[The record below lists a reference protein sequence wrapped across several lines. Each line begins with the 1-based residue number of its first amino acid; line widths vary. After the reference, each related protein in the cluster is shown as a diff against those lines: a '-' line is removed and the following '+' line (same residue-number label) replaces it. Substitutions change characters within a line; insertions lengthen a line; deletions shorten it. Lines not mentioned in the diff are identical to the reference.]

1 MKSVYRLSSIAATL
15 MLCLASTGASAQ
27 TVTLWT
33 FLDPAKTTGRDVALK
48 NIIEQFEAANP
59 GIKIRVESQVFSELG
74 AKFLLGHRSG
84 TAPDVTFVNMENIGA
99 LLKADSVTD
108 LQAAFISKWPAGAED
123 DFYMRAAWDAAKIGD
138 ARYAVPLFAG
148 TSTLFYRK
156 DLLAEAGI
164 DPSSIKSWDQLTE
177 AARQLTRDTNGDG
190 APDVW
195 GIMEPLSPER
205 TGGVSAILP
214 MIAESQDVV
223 WDSTACTAMYD
234 TEAGQRAIQTHANWI
249 NVDKVMSGEALVAN
263 SDDVME
269 QFAAGRFAMAVGPF
283 ARFSAT
289 AAAATWDGKANLAI
303 MPWPTWDGATTGP
316 QTVTGWYVAAWK
328 NSPNLEA
335 ATKFIEYMISED
347 GVREWSTT
355 GGQVPT
361 RNSIL
366 ADAAFADEK
375 YEYMREMQSA
385 WSNRSLVA
393 PTNCNMARF
402 DADLNSAVQR
412 VVLGEA
418 SASDALKEA
427 EQKFRER
434 Q

>member
-1 MKSVYRLSSIAATL
+1 
-15 MLCLASTGASAQ
+15 
-27 TVTLWT
+27 
-33 FLDPAKTTGRDVALK
+33 
-48 NIIEQFEAANP
+48 
-59 GIKIRVESQVFSELG
+59 
-74 AKFLLGHRSG
+74 
-84 TAPDVTFVNMENIGA
+84 
-99 LLKADSVTD
+99 
-108 LQAAFISKWPAGAED
+108 
-123 DFYMRAAWDAAKIGD
+123 
-138 ARYAVPLFAG
+138 
-148 TSTLFYRK
+148 
-156 DLLAEAGI
+156 
-164 DPSSIKSWDQLTE
+164 
-177 AARQLTRDTNGDG
+177 
-190 APDVW
+190 
-195 GIMEPLSPER
+195 
-205 TGGVSAILP
+205 
-214 MIAESQDVV
+214 MIAESQHVV

-427 EQKFRER
+427 EQKLRER